1 MLSNNRIRFILLFK
15 QLTIPLLLMSKVQGK
30 AWDGSLFRRI
40 LGYTKPYRKIF
51 SLAIA
56 CTVILAFL
64 SPYRVSM
71 IKTMVSDYIEAK
83 DLGGLQLYA
92 FIVAGILLVETVL
105 SFFDSYLANL
115 LGQSVVKDLRV
126 KLFSHI
132 TKLRLKF
139 FDNNPIGMLVTRAV
153 SDMETVAQI
162 FSQGLLS
169 IIGDILK
176 LIGALI
182 FMFSMNWELTLIVL
196 IPIPLLIIATNIFKK
211 AIKKS
216 FQDVRKEVS
225 ALNTFVQERITGMAL
240 VKVFGREKQEA
251 KTFEEINDRHK
262 KANIRSIWAYSIFFP
277 VVEILSALSLGLL
290 VVYTLTQMDNADA
303 NFAHLAGQLTAFIL
317 YINMLFRPI
326 RMLADRFNTLQMG
339 MVGAERVFK
348 ILDTDEIIE
357 NTGAVTT
364 HNFEGNIKFEDVWFA
379 YNKEDYVLKNLNF
392 EVQAGET
399 IAFIGATGAGKTS
412 IINLLGRFYEF
423 QQGEI
428 KIDGV
433 DLRDIELGL
442 LRDNISVVLQDVFLY
457 SGSIYDNVTLGN
469 PKISKEDV
477 VEAAKLVGAHQFIEK
492 LPDGY
497 DFNVKERGG
506 LLSVGQRQLI
516 AFIRA
521 YVYQPKI
528 LILDEATSSIDSES
542 ELLIQNAIDKLT
554 KGRTAI
560 VIAHRLSTIKNAD
573 KIIVLDQGE
582 IIEMGSHSEL
592 VKKEGGA
599 YRKLYEYQFNQNE
612 S

>member
-1 MLSNNRIRFILLFK
+1 MSN
-15 QLTIPLLLMSKVQGK
+15 VQGK
-30 AWDGSLFRRI
+30 AWDGKLFKRV
-40 LGYTKPYRKIF
+40 LSYTKPYKSVLF
-51 SLAIA
+51 WAIA
-56 CTVILAFL
+56 CTVVLSIL
-64 SPYRVSM
+64 SPLRVEV
-71 IKTMVSDYIEAK
+71 INRMVSDYIEVK
-83 DLGGLQLYA
+83 DLSGLKLFA
-92 FIVAGILLVETVL
+92 FIVVGLLVLETFL
-105 SFFDSYLANL
+105 SFFDSYLASL
-115 LGQSVVKDLRV
+115 LGQNVVRDLRS
-126 KLFSHI
+126 KLFSHV

-139 FDNNPIGMLVTRAV
+139 FDEHPIGMLVTRAV
-153 SDMETVAQI
+153 SDMETVSQI

-176 LIGALI
+176 LLGALA
-182 FMFSMNWELTLIVL
+182 FMLYTNWVLTLVVL
-196 IPIPLLIIATNIFKK
+196 IPIPILLIATNIFKRS
-211 AIKKS
+211 IKKS

-251 KTFEEINDRHK
+251 KVFEEINDRHK

-277 VVEILSALSLGLL
+277 VVEVLSALSLGLL
-290 VVYTLTQMDNADA
+290 VVYTLYQIDKPGA
-303 NFAHLAGQLTAFIL
+303 NFSIIAGQLTAFIL
-317 YINMLFRPI
+317 YINMLYRPI

-348 ILDTDEIIE
+348 ILDTDETIE
-357 NTGAVTT
+357 NTGDVKE
-364 HNFEGNIKFEDVWFA
+364 HEFKGEISFKDVWFA
-379 YNKEDYVLKNLNF
+379 YKNEDYILKELNF
-392 EVQAGET
+392 DVKAGET
-399 IAFIGATGAGKTS
+399 VAFVGATGAGKTS

-423 QQGEI
+423 QKGEI

-433 DLRDIELGL
+433 DIRDFEIGVLRA
-442 LRDNISVVLQDVFLY
+442 NIAVVLQDVFLY

-469 PKISKEDV
+469 PEITKEQV

-492 LPDGY
+492 LPGGY

-542 ELLIQNAIDKLT
+542 EMLIQNAIDKLT
-554 KGRTAI
+554 AGRTSI

-573 KIIVLDQGE
+573 KIIVLEKGR
-582 IIEMGSHSEL
+582 IIELGSHSEL
-592 VKKEGGA
+592 LKKENGA
-599 YRKLYEYQFNQNE
+599 YRKLYEYQFDSNE
-612 S
+612 TL